1 MRDVNVSASMSMK
14 SVRVAAAVA
23 AFLLLL
29 VWSACGD
36 YYRPVAFPLNPPQ
49 PNPSFTHLAL
59 VISGNGNNNPGAS
72 TTIDVSG
79 DTAISQSSVGIKPM
93 HAALAANGT
102 KVYVANSGD
111 DTVSEFSPSSATP
124 VSTISL
130 PAGSAPNFVASTESA
145 TVYVSNFGNDTVSAI
160 STDSNVVTNTI
171 AVGGSPVSMA
181 EIPNGQKLYV
191 ANAGTAA
198 GNGSVVSINTIDKSV
213 NPPIVASTSSPWV
226 SPVWVASRSDGQ
238 RVYVLDKGSGFV
250 SAIRTDFDTV
260 VGTPASVGVGA
271 DFMAYD
277 PTLNRLYVTNPTSN
291 TVVVLN
297 AATDALSAM
306 TASVPNPI
314 SVAALPD
321 GTRAY
326 VASAAISVTGS
337 TQTVSSTVTVL
348 NAQDLSV
355 KATIPLTSVKVL
367 CTTRTW
373 SELSMAAAADSSRV
387 YAGNCDAGNTAVI
400 QTSNDTLLLQIPAPF
415 GGPFSPPATTP
426 PLQNPVFVLAG
437 P

>member
-1 MRDVNVSASMSMK
+1 
-14 SVRVAAAVA
+14 
-23 AFLLLL
+23 
-29 VWSACGD
+29 
-36 YYRPVAFPLNPPQ
+36 
-49 PNPSFTHLAL
+49 

-79 DTAISQSSVGIKPM
+79 DSAISQSTVGVKPM
-93 HAALAANGT
+93 YAALT
-102 KVYVANSGD
+102 TSSTSVFVANSAE

-124 VSTISL
+124 VNTISL
-130 PAGSAPNFVASTESA
+130 PKGSAPNFVASTESA
-145 TVYVSNFGNDTVSAI
+145 TVYVSNFGNGTVAAV
-160 STDSNVVTNTI
+160 STANNAVTNTI

-191 ANAGTAA
+191 ANAATAA
-198 GNGSVVSINTIDKSV
+198 GNGSVVSINTIDKSA
-213 NPPIVASTSSPWV
+213 NPPVVASKAAPWV
-226 SPVWVASRSDGQ
+226 SPLWVVSRSDGQ

-250 SAIRTDFDTV
+250 SAIDTDFDTV

-277 PTLNRLYVTNPTSN
+277 PTLNRLYVTNPTTNS
-291 TVVVLN
+291 VVVLS
-297 AATDALSAM
+297 ATTDALTAM
-306 TASVPNPI
+306 TASVANPI

-326 VASAAISVTGS
+326 VGSAVVTTSTTGS
-337 TQTVSSTVTVL
+337 VVSSKITVL
-348 NAQDLSV
+348 NAADLTV
-355 KATIPLTSVKVL
+355 KTTIPLTSVAPAPGCPSK
-367 CTTRTW
+367 TW

-387 YAGNCDAGNTAVI
+387 YVGNCDAGNTAII
-400 QTSNDTLLLQIPAPF
+400 QTSNDTLVLEMPAPF
-415 GGPFSPPATTP
+415 GAFSPPATKP